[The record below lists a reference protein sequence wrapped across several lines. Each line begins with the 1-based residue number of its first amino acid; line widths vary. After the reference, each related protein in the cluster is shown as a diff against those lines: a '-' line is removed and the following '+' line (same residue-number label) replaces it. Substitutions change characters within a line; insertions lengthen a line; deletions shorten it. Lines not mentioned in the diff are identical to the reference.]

1 MTDVL
6 RLTGD
11 AGHDD
16 ELLRRA
22 AAVLRDGGTVAF
34 PTETVYGL
42 GALAW
47 SADAV
52 RKVFEA
58 KGRASDDPLI
68 VHVLADW
75 PLDDVYR
82 DPPAE
87 LCRLARAY
95 WPGPLTLVGPRAAH
109 VPLEV
114 TAGLDSVAARSP
126 AHPVA
131 QRLIELTGAP
141 VAAPSANRFTYVS
154 PTTAQH
160 VLDDLDGRIDVVVD
174 GGATPA
180 GIESTVL
187 RVEDDGTFTVL
198 RHGALPVEWLTE
210 EDPARFVEPDAH
222 ADRSASPGRTVKHY
236 SPRTR
241 TVAAVARPAADALA
255 GIAAHPELAG
265 SAGGPVRY
273 LGYGDAPAV
282 LPPAW
287 ESQPLG
293 ERADLAGVARA
304 LYAALRAADG
314 AGAGLIVIELCG
326 EPGLGRAIDDRI
338 RRAASGVVLGSP

>member
-11 AGHDD
+11 ADHDD
-16 ELLRRA
+16 DLLRRA

-47 SADAV
+47 SSGAV
-52 RKVFEA
+52 RKVFAA

-87 LCRLARAY
+87 LRRLARAY

-114 TAGLDSVAARSP
+114 TAGLDTVAARSP

-131 QRLIELTGAP
+131 RRLIELTGAP

-241 TVAAVARPAADALA
+241 TVAVAAGADLAEVAGPAA
-255 GIAAHPELAG
+255 AA
-265 SAGGPVRY
+265 SGPVRY
-273 LGYGDAPAV
+273 LGYLDAPAA
-282 LPPAW
+282 LPAGW
-287 ESQPLG
+287 QARPLG

-314 AGAGLIVIELCG
+314 GGGGLIVVELCG
-326 EPGLGRAIDDRI
+326 EAGLGRAIDDRI
-338 RRAASGVVLGSP
+338 LRAASGVVLGRR

>member
-16 ELLRRA
+16 ELLRQA
-22 AAVLRDGGTVAF
+22 AEVLRSGGTVAF

-47 SADAV
+47 SAGAV
-52 RKVFEA
+52 RKVFAA

-68 VHVLADW
+68 VHVLPDW

-82 DPPAE
+82 HPPAE
-87 LCRLARAY
+87 LRRLAHAY

-114 TAGLDSVAARSP
+114 TAGLDTVAARSP

-131 QRLIELTGAP
+131 RRLIELTGAP

-174 GGATPA
+174 GGAATA

-210 EDPARFVEPDAH
+210 EDPSRFVEPDAQ

-241 TVAAVARPAADALA
+241 TVAVVAGADLS
-255 GIAAHPELAG
+255 GLPG
-265 SAGGPVRY
+265 PVDGPVRY
-273 LGYGDAPAV
+273 LGYRDE
-282 LPPAW
+282 PPALPAGW
-287 ESQPLG
+287 TAEPLG
-293 ERADLAGVARA
+293 DRADLAGVARS
-304 LYAALRAADG
+304 LYAGLRAADT
-314 AGAGLIVIELCG
+314 AGGRLIVVELSG

-338 RRAASGVVLGSP
+338 RRAASGVVHGAR